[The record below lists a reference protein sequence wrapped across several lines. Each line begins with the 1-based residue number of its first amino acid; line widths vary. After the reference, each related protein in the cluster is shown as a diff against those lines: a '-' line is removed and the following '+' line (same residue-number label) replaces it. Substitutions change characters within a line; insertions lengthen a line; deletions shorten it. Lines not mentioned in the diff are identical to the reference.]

1 MNTNKVNKLFMVTII
16 LVLSIFYT
24 ICHFSIE
31 THAATFNTPVKCT
44 KIEKI
49 NDDIYCKTTIE
60 INNDNF
66 TQNLF
71 ITSNSTKTKT
81 ASKTVE
87 YQNSEGTTLWYVKVT
102 GTFTYNGITS
112 SCSTSSVSAASYNS
126 SWTISNKTSYK
137 SGNTA
142 YASATGI
149 KKFMSVTVQT
159 ITRNVSLSC
168 SKNGTLS

>member
-1 MNTNKVNKLFMVTII
+1 MNTSKINKSLILTII
-16 LVLSIFYT
+16 LLLSISCTMYF
-24 ICHFSIE
+24 ISIE
-31 THAATFNTPVKCT
+31 TYAASFDTPTQYT

-49 NDDIYCKTTIE
+49 NSDLYCITTIE
-60 INNDNF
+60 VNDYKI
-66 TQNLF
+66 TQNRLV
-71 ITSNSTKTKT
+71 SASSTKTKT

-87 YQNSEGTTLWYVKVT
+87 YQNGEGTTLWYVKVT
-102 GTFTYNGITS
+102 GTFIYNGSTS
-112 SCSTSSVSAASYNS
+112 SCSKSSVSAASYNS
-126 SWTISNKTSYK
+126 SWTISNKSSYK

-149 KKFMSVTVQT
+149 KKFMSVTIQT